1 ERGMSLLLPSGA
13 TEPSARFFPECSEA
27 RRAPHRRRSSGAMPK
42 RILSIA
48 LAACNAGYNPNDL
61 CGTPVPSSTIATAT
75 PNPTITA
82 AIVTV
87 YASAQPLPNWPV
99 SLYTS
104 VNGNAGSLLT
114 TQNTDS
120 TGTTTFTG
128 LTAGT
133 TYCFQ
138 ASYAANGGLAT
149 TTSLC
154 NYTWFNGEVF
164 NF

>member
-1 ERGMSLLLPSGA
+1 
-13 TEPSARFFPECSEA
+13 
-27 RRAPHRRRSSGAMPK
+27 MPK
-42 RILSIA
+42 RILSIAFAVTALA

-61 CGTPVPSSTIATAT
+61 YGTPAPTSTIATAT

-82 AIVTV
+82 AIVSV
-87 YASAQPLPNWPV
+87 YASSQPLPNWPV
-99 SLYTS
+99 TLSQS
-104 VNGNAGSLLT
+104 VNGNAGAVIT

-138 ASYAANGGLAT
+138 ASYTAPGGLST
-149 TTSLC
+149 TQTKC

-164 NF
+164 NFP